1 MDVPPSSHQP
11 LLHFFPARQGASTV
25 RPRLRPSP
33 RAHPG
38 TMALLFLWDTLGMYW
53 TTAIQ
58 THLNDQDHRL
68 GCLGNVL
75 EVNVWCYCVAW
86 DERLGCP
93 VIALGT
99 MAESPLCMWPFAI
112 ILQTL
117 GVWGSFSFLFKKQD
131 FKELCAYGGFVG
143 VNQLPVDVCRHRHP
157 HRVWFFTIVDWH
169 TQANGFSTS
178 EL

>member
-1 MDVPPSSHQP
+1 MRGERAASGVQGRNPHLLPRVCLLPPTSPAAAFLSC
-11 LLHFFPARQGASTV
+11 PARQGA
-25 RPRLRPSP
+25 
-33 RAHPG
+33 
-38 TMALLFLWDTLGMYW
+38 LGMYW

-58 THLNDQDHRL
+58 THLNDHRL

-75 EVNVWCYCVAW
+75 EVNVWCYCVVWA
-86 DERLGCP
+86 ERLGCP
-93 VIALGT
+93 VTALGT

-117 GVWGSFSFLFKKQD
+117 GVWGSLSFLFKKQN
-131 FKELCAYGGFVG
+131 FKELCAYGGFEG

-157 HRVWFFTIVDWH
+157 HWVWFFTIVDWH